1 MRHSQEA
8 RANIVV
14 RHIQE
19 TQKVAEVKIETRYET
34 RIREE
39 KEKQAILDGEAVADG
54 GGAPKE
60 KTPEEIAQE
69 R

>member
-1 MRHSQEA
+1 MLALMRHSQEA

-19 TQKVAEVKIETRYET
+19 TQKVAEVKIETAYET

-39 KEKQAILDGEAVADG
+39 KEKQAI
-54 GGAPKE
+54 
-60 KTPEEIAQE
+60 
-69 R
+69 